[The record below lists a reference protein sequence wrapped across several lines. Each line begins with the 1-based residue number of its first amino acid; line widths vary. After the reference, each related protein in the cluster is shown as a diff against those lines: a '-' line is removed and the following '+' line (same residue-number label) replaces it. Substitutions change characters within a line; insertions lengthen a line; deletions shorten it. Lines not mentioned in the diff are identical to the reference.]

1 MDWKQTLAQ
10 LDADARVLHS
20 LIERF
25 LGDGETEGL
34 GQAIE
39 ALASHIP
46 DDVLTRPQHPLTIT
60 SKALTGTLR
69 QAMAGRALFSEG
81 DAPEWWALLVDGVS
95 EALDDFDRELALL
108 MKEGEKTH

>member
-1 MDWKQTLAQ
+1 MDWKQTLAR
-10 LDADARVLHS
+10 LDADARTLQP

-25 LGDGETEGL
+25 LEDGATEGL
-34 GQAIE
+34 AQAIE
-39 ALASHIP
+39 ALVSHIP
-46 DDVLTRPQHPLTIT
+46 DDVLARTQHPLTIT
-60 SKALTGTLR
+60 SKALSGTLR

-81 DAPEWWALLVDGVS
+81 AAPDWWPLLADGVS